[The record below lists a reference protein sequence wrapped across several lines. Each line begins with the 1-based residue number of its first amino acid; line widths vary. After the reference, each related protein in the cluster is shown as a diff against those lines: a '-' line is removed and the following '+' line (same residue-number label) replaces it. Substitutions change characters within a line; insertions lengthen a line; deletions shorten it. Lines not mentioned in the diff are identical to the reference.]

1 MCGIFGILNNCEHP
15 EHVEYNDETT
25 RQEMSNMNY
34 IDANLIQC
42 SFEKGKGRGP
52 ETSKLLKV
60 ADNVTL
66 GFHRLA
72 INGLDQMSD
81 QPLEMHGIYLICNGE
96 IYNYKELYQ
105 LMPDVQPKTN
115 SDCEIILHLYFRYGI
130 EHTLK
135 LLDGVFAF
143 VILDTR
149 HTLDDNGTTRRK
161 RMFMARDPYGV
172 RPMYMLTPKYIK
184 TNPED
189 KLVDTPQ
196 SQSQHTSN
204 TYAFA
209 SELKSLIPLK
219 NILHHAEIKQFLPG
233 SYSEFVEEPYRSS
246 DICTWSPRNGMQ
258 NVTYTSQGF
267 RSTMVDQPMIDYH
280 LDVLENIQK
289 YLKSAVLKRTIVT
302 DRPIACL
309 LSGGLDSSLITAL
322 VNDVRKNVLKTDVPL
337 ETYSI
342 GIEGSSDLVYAKKVA
357 DYLGTNHTEVVISEQ
372 EFFDAIPEVI
382 KAIES
387 YDTTTVRASIGNYLL
402 GKYISQHS
410 DAKVIFNGDGSDEL
424 CGGYLYM
431 HACPG
436 PIEFDKECRRLL
448 KNIYTFDVLRS
459 DKSISSHGL
468 EPRTPF
474 LDRSWVDYYLSIH
487 PNVRCHSSKQQ
498 PEKYLL
504 RKAFSKPH
512 FATMDGK
519 ALLPDEI
526 LWRTKE
532 AFSDGVTNTS
542 RSLFQ
547 IIQDKIR
554 DDWSIIEKIGG
565 SVDWSKFADNE
576 PQTMEQKYYR
586 YLFEN
591 EYKNCGNVIPFFWM
605 PKYVYA
611 SDSSA
616 RLLSLYK
623 TVGENEKNLSQPE
636 QEKDDDLDTSSVT
649 M

>member
-1 MCGIFGILNNCEHP
+1 MCGIFCILNNCGLP
-15 EHVEYNDETT
+15 ERVTGHDETT
-25 RQEMSNMNY
+25 RQQMNDINY
-34 IDANLIQC
+34 MDENIIQC

-81 QPLEMHGIYLICNGE
+81 QPIEINGVYLICNGE

-105 LMPDVQPKTN
+105 LMPDIRPKTN
-115 SDCEIILHLYFRYGI
+115 SDCEIILHLYIRYGI
-130 EHTLK
+130 EQTLQM
-135 LLDGVFAF
+135 LDGVFAF

-149 HTLDDNGTTRRK
+149 LTLDDNGTTRRK

-184 TNPED
+184 TNSED

-196 SQSQHTSN
+196 SQQTSK

-219 NILHHAEIKQFLPG
+219 NVLHHAEIKQFSPG
-233 SYSEFVEEPYRSS
+233 SYSGFIEEPYNSS
-246 DICTWSPRNGMQ
+246 DVRTWSHVKSMQ
-258 NVTYTSQGF
+258 NITYTSQGF
-267 RSTMVDQPMIDYH
+267 RSTMVYQPMIDYH
-280 LDVLENIQK
+280 LDVLGYIQQ
-289 YLKSAVLKRTIVT
+289 YLKSAIIKRTVVT
-302 DRPIACL
+302 DRPVACL

-322 VNDVRKNVLKTDVPL
+322 VNDVRKHVLKREDPL

-342 GIEGSSDLVYAKKVA
+342 GIEGSADLVYAKKVA
-357 DYLGTNHTEVVISEQ
+357 EYLGTKHTEVVLSEQ

-431 HACPG
+431 HACRD

-474 LDRSWVDYYLSIH
+474 LDRAFVDYYLSIH
-487 PNVRCHSSKQQ
+487 PNVRCHSNKDH

-504 RKAFSKPH
+504 RTAFSKPH
-512 FATMDGK
+512 CTTVDGK

-532 AFSDGVTNTS
+532 AFSDGVSNTS
-542 RSLFQ
+542 RSTLD
-547 IIQDKIR
+547 IIQENIR
-554 DDWSIIEKIGG
+554 DDWNIIEKLGG
-565 SVDWSKFADNE
+565 IDWSKFADNE

-605 PKYVYA
+605 PKYVKA
-611 SDSSA
+611 IDSSA
-616 RLLSLYK
+616 RKLPFYK
-623 TVGENEKNLSQPE
+623 TVIENEKNLSQPE
-636 QEKDDDLDTSSVT
+636 KEQDEQDELDTSSVT